1 MYIYVCM
8 YVCMYVC
15 VCVCVC
21 VYVCMYVARSHVPV
35 QRPASHNGGQR
46 LLIQFLNILDDL
58 QNAVSNIAV
67 RG

>member
-1 MYIYVCM
+1 M
-8 YVCMYVC
+8 YVCMH
-15 VCVCVC
+15 
-21 VYVCMYVARSHVPV
+21 VCMYVARSHVPV
-35 QRPASHNGGQR
+35 QRPASLNGGQR